1 MRFIGQPEPTLG
13 CEWELQLL
21 REDTLELADGILAF
35 SEELGEYALI
45 KPEFLQC
52 CIEINTAPVETAADL
67 EPALNSVLANI
78 AAHART
84 LGMRLAAAGTH
95 PFDRKPAVVTP
106 SERYLRLAGERSGA
120 PAIHPVTFATHIHV
134 ACRDGDSA
142 IRAMRRL
149 APCLPAL
156 LAIGANSPFWHG
168 VDTGYCCFR
177 QRLLASNPT
186 YGLPPYFASWQDFN
200 SMVTAGIRSRTIET
214 FRDLHWDIRPHGDLG
229 TLELRVLDAQVD
241 ARRIAEIASLVRA
254 LVVVGADPK
263 LPDSAFPARLPHW
276 MELDNHFRAC
286 KFGLDAELIVSE
298 DGNTGPMMQV
308 VEQLFAL
315 ARRQAEHLGDI
326 ELLAT
331 LERTLVS
338 HSGAGLQRAFW
349 QRKRSCKA
357 VARFLAE
364 SLQHP
369 VKLLAS
375 ARALRAAGRSCTRGS
390 EICS

>member
-1 MRFIGQPEPTLG
+1 MRFIPHPDPTLG

-45 KPEFLQC
+45 KLEFLQC
-52 CIEINTAPVETAADL
+52 CIEINTPPVEAAADL
-67 EPALNSVLANI
+67 EPALNSVLARI
-78 AAHART
+78 DAHART
-84 LGMRLAAAGTH
+84 MGVRLAAAGTH

-106 SERYLRLAGERSGA
+106 SERYLRLAGHHSGA
-120 PAIHPVTFATHIHV
+120 PAIHPVTFATHVHV

-186 YGLPPYFASWQDFN
+186 YGLPPYFASWEDFN
-200 SMVTAGIRSRTIET
+200 GMVAAGIRSRTIET

-229 TLELRVLDAQVD
+229 TLEFRVFDAQVD
-241 ARRIAEIASLVRA
+241 AHRIAQIAALVRA
-254 LVVVGADPK
+254 LVVVAADPR

-276 MELDNHFRAC
+276 MELENHFRAC
-286 KFGLDAELIVSE
+286 KSGLDAELIVS
-298 DGNTGPMMQV
+298 DAGDTGPMMQV
-308 VEQLFAL
+308 VEQLFEL
-315 ARRQAEHLGDI
+315 AGRQGEKVGDSA
-326 ELLAT
+326 LLAA
-331 LERTLVS
+331 LNRTMINRN
-338 HSGAGLQRAFW
+338 GAELQRAAW
-349 QRKRSCKA
+349 RRKHSSKA
-357 VARFLAE
+357 VARFLAD
-364 SLQHP
+364 SLHHP
-369 VKLLAS
+369 ARLRAS
-375 ARALRAAGRSCTRGS
+375 A
-390 EICS
+390 

>member
-1 MRFIGQPEPTLG
+1 MKFVARAEPTVG

-21 REDTLELADGILAF
+21 RQDTLELADGILAF
-35 SEELGEYALI
+35 AEEVGEYALI

-52 CIEINTAPVETAADL
+52 CIEINTAPVEAAADL
-67 EPALNSVLANI
+67 EAALNTVLANI

-84 LGMRLAAAGTH
+84 MGVCLAASGTH
-95 PFDRKPAVVTP
+95 PFDRKPAIVTP
-106 SERYLRLAGERSGA
+106 SERYLRLAEQRSGA

-134 ACRDGDSA
+134 ACRDGDKA

-168 VDTGYCCFR
+168 ADTGYCCFR

-186 YGLPPYFASWQDFN
+186 YGLPPYFESWDDFN
-200 SMVTAGIRSRTIET
+200 RLVDAGIRSRTIES

-229 TLELRVLDAQVD
+229 TLELRVLDAQID
-241 ARRIAEIASLVRA
+241 AHRIAQIAALVRA
-254 LVVVGADPK
+254 LVVVAADPK

-286 KFGLDAELIVSE
+286 KSGLGAEIIVSDSGDTE
-298 DGNTGPMMQV
+298 PMMHV
-308 VEQLFAL
+308 VEQLFDLVRLEADN
-315 ARRQAEHLGDI
+315 LGDSA
-326 ELLAT
+326 LLAA
-331 LERTLVS
+331 LERTLLS
-338 HSGAGLQRAFW
+338 RNGTALQRAAW
-349 QRKRSCKA
+349 QPNRSCKA
-357 VARFLAE
+357 ITRFLAE

-369 VKLLAS
+369 DSLRAS
-375 ARALRAAGRSCTRGS
+375 A
-390 EICS
+390 

>member
-1 MRFIGQPEPTLG
+1 MRFVAHPEPTLG

-21 REDTLELADGILAF
+21 RDDTLELADGILAF
-35 SEELGEYALI
+35 YEELGEHALI

-52 CIEINTAPVETAADL
+52 CIEINTPPVTAAADL
-67 EPALNSVLANI
+67 EPALDAVLTGI
-78 AAHART
+78 MAHARP
-84 LGMRLAAAGTH
+84 LGVCLAAAGTH
-95 PFDRKPAVVTP
+95 PFDRKPAIVTP
-106 SERYLRLAGERSGA
+106 STRYLRLASERSGA

-134 ACRDGDSA
+134 ACRDGDAA

-186 YGLPPYFASWQDFN
+186 YGLPPYFESWQDFN
-200 SMVTAGIRSRTIET
+200 RMLAAGIRSRTIES

-241 ARRIAEIASLVRA
+241 AHRIAQIAALVRA
-254 LVVVGADPK
+254 LVVVAADPK

-286 KFGLDAELIVSE
+286 KSGLEAELILSE
-298 DGNTGPMMQV
+298 AGDTGSLMQV
-308 VEQLFAL
+308 VEQLFEL
-315 ARRQAEHLGDI
+315 ARRQVENLGDSA
-326 ELLAT
+326 LLAD

-338 HSGAGLQRAFW
+338 RNGAERQRAAW
-349 QRKRSCKA
+349 RRKHSCEA

-369 VKLLAS
+369 AS
-375 ARALRAAGRSCTRGS
+375 LRATA
-390 EICS
+390 

>member
-1 MRFIGQPEPTLG
+1 MRFVSHADPTLG

-35 SEELGEYALI
+35 AGELGEYALI

-52 CIEINTAPVETAADL
+52 CIEINTPPVAAAADL
-67 EPALNSVLANI
+67 EPALKSVLADI
-78 AAHART
+78 EAHARPM
-84 LGMRLAAAGTH
+84 GVRLAAAGTH
-95 PFDRKPAVVTP
+95 PFDRKPAIVTP
-106 SERYLRLAGERSGA
+106 SARYLRLAGERSGA
-120 PAIHPVTFATHIHV
+120 PAIHPVTFATHVHV
-134 ACRDGDSA
+134 ACRDGDAA

-186 YGLPPYFASWQDFN
+186 YGLPPYFTSWEEFDR
-200 SMVTAGIRSRTIET
+200 MVDAGIRSRTIER
-214 FRDLHWDIRPHGDLG
+214 FRDLHWDIRPHGALG

-241 ARRIAEIASLVRA
+241 AHRIAQIAALVRA
-254 LVVVGADPK
+254 LVVVAADPK
-263 LPDSAFPARLPHW
+263 LPDSAFPSRLPHW

-286 KFGLDAELIVSE
+286 KSGLDARLIVSE
-298 DGNTGPMMQV
+298 AGDTGPMMQV
-308 VEQLFAL
+308 VEQLFDL
-315 ARRQAEHLGDI
+315 ARRECENLGDSA
-326 ELLAT
+326 LLAT

-338 HSGAGLQRAFW
+338 RSGAELQRAAW
-349 QRKRSCKA
+349 QRNRSCKA

-369 VKLLAS
+369 AGLRAS
-375 ARALRAAGRSCTRGS
+375 A
-390 EICS
+390 

>member
-1 MRFIGQPEPTLG
+1 MKFVALAEPTVG

-35 SEELGEYALI
+35 AGKTGEYALI

-52 CIEINTAPVETAADL
+52 CIEINTAPVEAAADL
-67 EPALNSVLANI
+67 EAALTTVLADI
-78 AAHART
+78 AAHARPM
-84 LGMRLAAAGTH
+84 GVCLAGAGTH
-95 PFDRKPAVVTP
+95 PFDRKPAIVTP
-106 SERYLRLAGERSGA
+106 SERYLRLADERSGA
-120 PAIHPVTFATHIHV
+120 AALHPVTFATHIHV

-168 VDTGYCCFR
+168 ADTGYCCFR

-186 YGLPPYFASWQDFN
+186 YGLPPYFESWDDFN
-200 SMVTAGIRSRTIET
+200 RLVDAGIRSRTIES

-229 TLELRVLDAQVD
+229 TLELRVFDAQVD
-241 ARRIAEIASLVRA
+241 AHRIAQIAALVRA
-254 LVVVGADPK
+254 LVVVAADPK

-286 KFGLDAELIVSE
+286 KAGLDARLIVSE
-298 DGNTGPMMQV
+298 AGDTGQMMQV
-308 VEQLFAL
+308 IEQLFDL
-315 ARRQAEHLGDI
+315 ARRQGENLGDSA
-326 ELLAT
+326 LLAS

-338 HSGAGLQRAFW
+338 RNGAELQRAAW
-349 QRKRSCKA
+349 HRNRSCKA
-357 VARFLAE
+357 VARLLVD

-369 VKLLAS
+369 AGLRAS
-375 ARALRAAGRSCTRGS
+375 A
-390 EICS
+390 